1 MQYPEFFDAVPRL
14 RMRDPLARFLGAF
27 DDGVIEY
34 SYLDAVKLA
43 GHSCP
48 TVASAYWLTH
58 QALGALYGDELPERG
73 AIRVQFREDR
83 AAGVI
88 GVIANVVSLLTGA
101 TSDTGF
107 KGLGGRFDRRQLLA
121 FNADVPLEIRFTRTD
136 SGAQIDV
143 AAHLRQVPAEPEMP
157 ALMQRCLAGEG
168 HPEEARRFGALWQ
181 DRVRRIL
188 IEHGDDPAVFVVR
201 RAPWDSD
208 SAPSA
213 MASAFA
219 SPPCYAREFPGYFG
233 ETEELPEPMHP
244 AEG

>member
-1 MQYPEFFDAVPRL
+1 MQYPEFFDAVPHL

-34 SYLDAVKLA
+34 TYLDAVKLA

-73 AIRVQFREDR
+73 AIRVEFREDR

-107 KGLGGRFDRRQLLA
+107 KGLGGRFDRRHLLA
-121 FNADVPLEIRFTRTD
+121 FNADVPLEIRFTRID
-136 SGAQIDV
+136 SGAQVDV
-143 AAHLRQVPAEPEMP
+143 AAHLRQV
-157 ALMQRCLAGEG
+157 
-168 HPEEARRFGALWQ
+168 ARRARDARADAALCE
-181 DRVRRIL
+181 RRSR
-188 IEHGDDPAVFVVR
+188 P
-201 RAPWDSD
+201 
-208 SAPSA
+208 
-213 MASAFA
+213 
-219 SPPCYAREFPGYFG
+219 
-233 ETEELPEPMHP
+233 
-244 AEG
+244 